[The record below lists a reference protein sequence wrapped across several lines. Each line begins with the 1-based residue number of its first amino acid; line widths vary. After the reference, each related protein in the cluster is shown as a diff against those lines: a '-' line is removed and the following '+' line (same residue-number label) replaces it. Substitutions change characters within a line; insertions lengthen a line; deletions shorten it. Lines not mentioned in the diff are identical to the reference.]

1 MELFPI
7 RDNNDHMTE
16 LFRKMQTQ
24 GTFNYIDGIIEAL
37 NNYFT
42 SLYDYEDY
50 NKGVKKKSP
59 KEFRENKITYENKLG
74 DFLPSII
81 KNVNKILGMLD
92 TDGKVLEETDRK
104 EKLNAKQKYD
114 AKRATLDEQL
124 LNRNGYFT
132 DEFGLERQL
141 SDKSPN

>member
-1 MELFPI
+1 M
-7 RDNNDHMTE
+7 
-16 LFRKMQTQ
+16 
-24 GTFNYIDGIIEAL
+24 
-37 NNYFT
+37 
-42 SLYDYEDY
+42 
-50 NKGVKKKSP
+50 
-59 KEFRENKITYENKLG
+59 ITWL
-74 DFLPSII
+74 SC
-81 KNVNKILGMLD
+81 
-92 TDGKVLEETDRK
+92 LEKCRHKETDRK